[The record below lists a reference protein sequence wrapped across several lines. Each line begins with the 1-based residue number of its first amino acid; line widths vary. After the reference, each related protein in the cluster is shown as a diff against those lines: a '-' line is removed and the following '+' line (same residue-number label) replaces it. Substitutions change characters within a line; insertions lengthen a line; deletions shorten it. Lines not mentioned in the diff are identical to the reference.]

1 MQTTID
7 YQKYELMD
15 KRTVFNHLLKAEAK
29 LNALEQE
36 FKTKIKAQKE
46 LVKFLKSKAKSR
58 LDKKNSLDIA
68 IEQIKNGE
76 VDRFKNY
83 EEYEKAMNSDV

>member
-29 LNALEQE
+29 LNALEQD
-36 FKTKIKAQKE
+36 FKAKIKAQKE
-46 LVKFLKSKAKSR
+46 LVRFLKSKAKSR

-68 IEQIKNGE
+68 MEQIKNGE

>member
-68 IEQIKNGE
+68 MEQIKNGE